1 MIAFHPKKRR
11 ACHTGFTL
19 GEMLV
24 TVALIGILASLLVPG
39 LQSSRRTAMALKG
52 ASNLRQLAS
61 AQLLY
66 AGDNN
71 GSYTLT
77 WYYDNLNNA
86 PNGVTWRQRL
96 GSYLNIDTSKHP
108 MWDSKFWTALQM
120 DPQSIYN
127 VPDSAPASKRPTGG
141 ASVFINGWM
150 QPSYPGG
157 TNWNFRMLA
166 VPRPAETILL
176 GEMTP
181 ETNGDTMR
189 EPPVTFNR
197 GGRAKMLMVFCD
209 GHVEEL
215 TLRDL
220 SHTPADRPGKPNRWN
235 WWNP

>member
-1 MIAFHPKKRR
+1 MITFSIQDRR
-11 ACHTGFTL
+11 DHRNGFSL
-19 GEMLV
+19 SEMLV

-52 ASNLRQLAS
+52 ASNLRQLAA

-71 GSYTLT
+71 GSFTLT
-77 WYYDNLNNA
+77 WFYENSA
-86 PNGVTWRQRL
+86 SWRQRL
-96 GSYLNIDTSKHP
+96 GSYLNIDMAKHP
-108 MWDSKFWTALQM
+108 VWDSKFWAPLQM

-127 VPDSAPASKRPTGG
+127 VPDSAPASKRPAG
-141 ASVFINGWM
+141 ASSVFINGWM

-166 VPRPAETILL
+166 VPKPAETILL

-181 ETNGDTMR
+181 EVNGDTMK
-189 EPPVTFNR
+189 EPPATFNR
-197 GGRAKMLMVFCD
+197 GGRTKMLMAFCD

-215 TLRDL
+215 TLQEL
-220 SHTPADRPGKPNRWN
+220 SHAPADRPGKPNRWN